1 MGAKQLPGTFISGH
15 TQTGRSEQPIA
26 PTAVRGA
33 DLPLIA
39 PDCGALEAEVARLKL
54 KNALLEDSANTFGAL
69 AERLNERAR
78 T

>member
-1 MGAKQLPGTFISGH
+1 MGANQLPGTLIPGH
-15 TQTGRSEQPIA
+15 TQTGHSEQPSA
-26 PTAVRGA
+26 PTAVRGD

-39 PDCGALEAEVARLKL
+39 PDCGALEAEVAQLKL
-54 KNALLEDSANTFGAL
+54 ENAILEDSANTFGAL